1 MGNVLWA
8 TPLTVCNETSLMLSF
23 ALCGVEEKSV
33 SILCLDKTALPG
45 QQDYAQQLWLSYLVV
60 T

>member
-1 MGNVLWA
+1 
-8 TPLTVCNETSLMLSF
+8 MLSF

-33 SILCLDKTALPG
+33 SVLCLDKTALPG